1 MVMSRNIGTNPQQ
14 RWLSSFSEMCLF
26 GMCLLG
32 VPGESSL
39 EVALT
44 YQPV

>member
-1 MVMSRNIGTNPQQ
+1 MSTDPPQ
-14 RWLSSFSEMCLF
+14 RWLSSFSEMR
-26 GMCLLG
+26 LLG
-32 VPGESSL
+32 IPSESSL

>member
-1 MVMSRNIGTNPQQ
+1 MVMSRNIGTDPQQ
-14 RWLSSFSEMCLF
+14 RWLSSFRE
-26 GMCLLG
+26 MCLLG

-39 EVALT
+39 KVALT